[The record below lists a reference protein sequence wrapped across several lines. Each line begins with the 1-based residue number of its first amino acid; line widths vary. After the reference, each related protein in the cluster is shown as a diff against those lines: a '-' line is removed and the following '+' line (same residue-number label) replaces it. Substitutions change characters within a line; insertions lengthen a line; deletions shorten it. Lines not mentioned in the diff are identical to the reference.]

1 MKITYTGQAAFSAPQ
16 QKKLDA
22 KFAKLG
28 KLLDRGGEREA
39 HVILTSQ
46 RHLNK
51 AEITV
56 RYYDNPLVGVGA
68 NTDTFTAV
76 TEAADK
82 VEKQILR
89 VRTKWR
95 DTKRT
100 PEAKEMLTKEP
111 AAARKTNGKP
121 DVKAKPK
128 SKVAAKP
135 SDDGDSKRIF
145 KVNQKSRQ
153 KPMTIDEAVMGFD
166 DSRDYMVY
174 RDADSDRVNILVK
187 RRDGH
192 FDLIE
197 S

>member
-1 MKITYTGQAAFSAPQ
+1 MKITYTGQAAFSPPQ
-16 QKKLDA
+16 QRKLDA

-39 HVILTSQ
+39 HVILTNQ
-46 RHLNK
+46 RHLNR

-56 RYYDNPLVGVGA
+56 RYYDHSLVGAGA
-68 NTDTFTAV
+68 NSDLLTAITDSI
-76 TEAADK
+76 DK
-82 VEKQILR
+82 VEKQIIRL
-89 VRTKWR
+89 RTKWR

-100 PEAKEMLTKEP
+100 PEAKSMLTKEAP
-111 AAARKTNGKP
+111 ASKKAAAKP
-121 DVKAKPK
+121 EAKPK
-128 SKVAAKP
+128 PKAKAAAKP
-135 SDDGDSKRIF
+135 ADDSDNKRIF
-145 KVNQKSRQ
+145 KVNHKSQR
-153 KPMTIDEAVMGFD
+153 KPMTVDEAVLEFD

-174 RDADSDRVNILVK
+174 RDADSDKLNVLVK